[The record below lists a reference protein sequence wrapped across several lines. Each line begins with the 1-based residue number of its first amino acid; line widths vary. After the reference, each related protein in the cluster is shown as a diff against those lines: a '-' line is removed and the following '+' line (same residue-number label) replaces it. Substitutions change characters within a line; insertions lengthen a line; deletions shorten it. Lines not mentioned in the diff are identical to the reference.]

1 MGKQKKN
8 IRRSRKIKPTK
19 RIVSFRKI
27 HIVYNERQDTF
38 VANMILKINDTRL
51 SIVGNIIPEYYLDGL
66 LIKQPKGMLVKDTN
80 CDELFLS
87 KKDVPKLH
95 TSVIKYINSTGDH
108 LDDATYDKI
117 LNGSLDLID
126 TNKYINDQFID
137 KVIEFLTFYK
147 GEHNV

>member
-8 IRRSRKIKPTK
+8 IRRSRKIRPDK
-19 RIVSFRKI
+19 RIISFRKV
-27 HIVYNERQDTF
+27 HIVYNERQDIF
-38 VANMILKINDTRL
+38 VANMILKVNDTRL

-87 KKDVPKLH
+87 KKDVPKLYA
-95 TSVIKYINSTGDH
+95 TVIKYITSTGDH
-108 LDDATYDKI
+108 LDDDTYDKI

-147 GEHNV
+147 GAHNV

>member
-8 IRRSRKIKPTK
+8 LKRSRKIRPDK
-19 RIVSFRKI
+19 RIISFRKI
-27 HIVYNERQDTF
+27 HIVYNERQDLF
-38 VANMILKINDTRL
+38 VANMILKVNDTRL
-51 SIVGNIIPEYYLDGL
+51 SIVGNISPDYYMDGL

-95 TSVIKYINSTGDH
+95 ASVMKYVNSTGDH
-108 LDDATYDKI
+108 LDDDTYDKI

-126 TNKYINDQFID
+126 TNKYINDTVID

-147 GEHNV
+147 GEYNV

>member
-19 RIVSFRKI
+19 QIVSFRKI
-27 HIVYNERQDTF
+27 HIVYNERQDRF
-38 VANMILKINDTRL
+38 VANMIVKINDTRL

-66 LIKQPKGMLVKDTN
+66 LIKQQKGMLVKDTN

-95 TSVIKYINSTGDH
+95 TSVMKYINSTGDH

>member
-27 HIVYNERQDTF
+27 HIVYNERQDRF
-38 VANMILKINDTRL
+38 VANMIVKINDTRL
-51 SIVGNIIPEYYLDGL
+51 SIVGNINPDYYMDGL

-87 KKDVPKLH
+87 KKDVPKLY
-95 TSVIKYINSTGDH
+95 TSVMKYINSTGDH
-108 LDDATYDKI
+108 LDDDTYDKI

>member
-1 MGKQKKN
+1 MRKQKKN
-8 IRRSRKIKPTK
+8 IRRSRKIKPNK

-27 HIVYNERQDTF
+27 HIVYNELQDRF
-38 VANMILKINDTRL
+38 VANMIVKINDTRV

-87 KKDVPKLH
+87 KKDVPKLY
-95 TSVIKYINSTGDH
+95 TYVMRYINSTGDH
-108 LDDATYDKI
+108 LDDDTYDKI

-147 GEHNV
+147 GENNV

>member
-8 IRRSRKIKPTK
+8 LRRSRKIKQNK
-19 RIVSFRKI
+19 RIISFRKI
-27 HIVYNERQDTF
+27 HIVYNERQDLF
-38 VANMILKINDTRL
+38 VANMILKVNDTRL
-51 SIVGNIIPEYYLDGL
+51 SIVGNIIPDYYIDGL

-95 TSVIKYINSTGDH
+95 TSVMKYVNSTGDH
-108 LDDATYDKI
+108 LDDDTYDKI

-126 TNKYINDQFID
+126 TNKYISDTVID

>member
-8 IRRSRKIKPTK
+8 IRRSRKIKPNK

-27 HIVYNERQDTF
+27 HIVYNERQDVF
-38 VANMILKINDTRL
+38 VANMILKVNDTRL
-51 SIVGNIIPEYYLDGL
+51 SIVGDLIPEYYLDGL

-80 CDELFLS
+80 
-87 KKDVPKLH
+87 
-95 TSVIKYINSTGDH
+95 STGDH
-108 LDDATYDKI
+108 LDDDTYDKI

>member
-8 IRRSRKIKPTK
+8 LRRSRKIKPTK

-27 HIVYNERQDTF
+27 HIVYNERQDRF
-38 VANMILKINDTRL
+38 VANMIVKINDTRL
-51 SIVGNIIPEYYLDGL
+51 SIVGNIIPEYYMDGL

-95 TSVIKYINSTGDH
+95 TSVMKYINSTGDH

>member
-8 IRRSRKIKPTK
+8 IRRSRKIKPNK
-19 RIVSFRKI
+19 RIISFRKI
-27 HIVYNERQDTF
+27 HIVYNERQDRF
-38 VANMILKINDTRL
+38 VTNMIVKINDTRL
-51 SIVGNIIPEYYLDGL
+51 SIVGDLIPEYYLDGL
-66 LIKQPKGMLVKDTN
+66 LIKQPNGMLVKDTN

-87 KKDVPKLH
+87 KKDVPKLYA
-95 TSVIKYINSTGDH
+95 SVIKYINSTGDH
-108 LDDATYDKI
+108 LDDDTYDKI